1 MATSEV
7 IYLGNL
13 RTKAKH
19 LQSGTEIITD
29 APTDNHGKGEYFS
42 PTDLAAT
49 SFASCILTIM
59 GIGSENFGYNING
72 TKVEVTKIMGTSPR
86 RIAEIK
92 AVFTFPNI
100 YYTNRQKEALK
111 RIVETCPVNLSLH
124 PDIKK
129 SVTFIF
135 NDETI
140 QLNA

>member
-7 IYLGNL
+7 TYLGNL

-29 APTDNHGKGEYFS
+29 APVDNHGRGEYFS

-59 GIGSENFGYNING
+59 GLGAENFGFNIDR
-72 TKVEVTKIMGTSPR
+72 TKVEITKIMGTSPR

-92 AVFTFPNI
+92 AVFTFPPHNF
-100 YYTNRQKEALK
+100 TQKQKEGLK
-111 RIVETCPVNLSLH
+111 RIMETCPVALSLH
-124 PDIKK
+124 PEIKRT
-129 SVTFIF
+129 VTFVF
-135 NDETI
+135 SDETI
-140 QLNA
+140 EL

>member
-19 LQSGTEIITD
+19 IQSGTEIITD
-29 APTDNHGKGEYFS
+29 APVDNHGKGEFFS

-59 GIGSENFGYNING
+59 GIGAESMGYSIDN

-92 AVFTFPNI
+92 AIFHFPDI
-100 YYTNRQKEALK
+100 SYTSKQKETLK

-124 PDIKK
+124 PEITKTI
-129 SVTFIF
+129 VFHF
-135 NDETI
+135 NDESIT
-140 QLNA
+140 L

>member
-29 APTDNHGKGEYFS
+29 APVDNHGKGEFFS

-59 GIGSENFGYNING
+59 GIGAESYGYSIDN

-92 AVFTFPNI
+92 AIFYFPDI
-100 YYTNRQKEALK
+100 QYTPKQKKVLK

-124 PDIKK
+124 PEIKK
-129 SVTFIF
+129 TIIFNF
-135 NDETI
+135 NDESI
-140 QLNA
+140 AL